1 MTTDGDTLRT
11 LDDGALLAW
20 YADERSQS
28 AFAVLV
34 ERHAPMVHGAC
45 RRSLGRQSHLAEDAA
60 QAVFLLLAEQ
70 AAKLREQT
78 DVGPWLF
85 RVAGYVTANLRRAEQ
100 RRQAREAE
108 VAAETPTISK
118 PSDGEWAQAVPHLND
133 AILTLRPKQ
142 QQVVVLHY
150 LEGRPATEVAR
161 ILGCSDGA
169 VRERLAYALEKL
181 RATLRRRGVA
191 VSTTALAAG
200 LASQS
205 ASAVEAT
212 VVGVCAAA
220 GGSSSALGKP
230 VLALAEGVRRV
241 WFWSQ
246 VKAVA
251 AGLTLLVAL
260 GGAGVGAVAV
270 AGESGPAPVVL
281 GDFPVMIELDKPATV
296 TAVIEDAQGKRVR
309 HLISETRLPAG
320 KNRLSW
326 DGFDDGV
333 RDREGNLV
341 RTRVAPG
348 SYKVRGLTHDGIT
361 TTYEFPL
368 YSGGNPPWR
377 TADHRGAWLA
387 DHSSPYGAVA
397 IQSGSPFG
405 GGKAQLMF
413 SAIVAETGDGLIWT
427 DSDGKKLHGSHMFGW
442 DGAVWLAHDDGKA
455 VADVMVYCLIGW
467 QGKRLVLRG
476 ISREGKPLEI
486 ATITTRTEMPREPG
500 MIGLTVAVRD
510 GLAAV
515 SLPLDGAIAFIDCAK
530 RQVLGTVPL
539 ADPKGVTFDRTGRL
553 YAVSGTNV
561 RRFTVKR
568 PADGG
573 MPTLDAGTVVVA
585 SGLEAPYGVAFDGAG
600 DLYVG
605 DWGRS
610 HQVKSFT
617 ADGKAKGT
625 IGKPGGL
632 QIGLYD
638 ELRMH
643 HPCGMAFDE
652 RGRLWVA
659 EADWIPKRISC
670 WDPATGKLIDAKY
683 GPPHYGGGGTIDPQ
697 DPTRAFYAEYGGIME
712 FKLDWKAGTSRLH
725 AIVTRQ
731 QVQKFGRMPG
741 ENWFPE
747 RPVRVG
753 GRTYLI
759 NGWQG
764 ALRGNTNTAIF
775 LLDEKTRIAR
785 PVAYVG
791 SDRYWPEVLAR
802 ADIAALAPGGKHQ
815 NFMVW
820 TDLNADGQW
829 TPEEFAYRVFTET
842 FTDAQGRTATTFGYR
857 DFAAQDDLGMQ
868 GVWGISVPP
877 PTIRADGTPLYDL
890 SKARFQLPPNKDVH
904 GNEDGEFGWRST
916 HGSVLFRFTEAWRGS
931 ELVWRYPSRHQNGP
945 PQFPGEMVDPTRALG
960 PPVKASVGEAGE
972 WYGLNGERGNIFLMT
987 TDGLFIQTIGGDMR
1001 TSPLLR
1007 PDEAK
1012 RGMRVDGMSFE
1023 DEHFHPTITQTTAG
1037 DIRLVAGKEHSSIFT
1052 LGGFASIKR
1061 RDFPSVTV
1069 GASEIAKMSAT
1080 WTIPAR
1086 KQGRG
1091 LLAVDV
1097 RSDGPAIDGKLD
1109 DWVTSQWATI
1119 GTQAKGAVMVSGDRM
1134 FAAFRTGD
1142 AKALTNDAANPTFLF
1157 KGGGAVDLMIGTDP
1171 SAPRNRTAPVAGDLR
1186 LLIAKPRGKLTV
1198 MLYRAVVP
1206 GTAEAKRTWFESPIG
1221 KVAFDQ
1227 VGDVT
1232 TQVQVAEQNGDIEVS
1247 LPLTLI
1253 GLTPRMDMELHAD
1266 LGVLRGNGTQT
1277 IQRSYWNNLDTAIVS
1292 DIPSEARL
1300 QPANWGVWKFRRGAA
1315 AVARAADT
1323 PKDVVPGLSVAVYE
1337 GSWANLPDVAKLT
1350 SVKKEVVKEVSL
1362 APATRQERYVLVFTG
1377 WIQVPRDGVYTFGIT
1392 SDDGSRLSLGGQ
1404 VLADNDGTHGM
1415 QEATGAVNL
1424 RAGLHPIRIEYL
1436 QATHG
1441 AGLEVRWETPGGSR
1455 EMIPASAW
1463 RTTP

>member
-1 MTTDGDTLRT
+1 MSTDGDTLRT

-20 YADERSQS
+20 YADERSQP

-34 ERHAPMVHGAC
+34 ERHAAMVHGAC
-45 RRSLGRQSHLAEDAA
+45 RRGLGRQAHLAEDAA

-108 VAAETPTISK
+108 VAAEAATTTTAPG
-118 PSDGEWAQAVPHLND
+118 DGTWAQVVPHLNE
-133 AILTLRPKQ
+133 AILALRPKQ

-150 LEGRPATEVAR
+150 LEGRPAPEVAR

-181 RATLRRRGVA
+181 RITLQRRGV
-191 VSTTALAAG
+191 VVGTGALIAG

-205 ASAVEAT
+205 ASAAEVG
-212 VVGVCAAA
+212 VVGVCTAA
-220 GGSSSALGKP
+220 GGASATLAKP
-230 VLALAEGVRRV
+230 VLALADGVRRV

-251 AGLTLLVAL
+251 AGVMLLVAL
-260 GGAGVGAVAV
+260 GGAGVGAVAA
-270 AGESGPAPVVL
+270 AGESAPAPVVL
-281 GDFPVMIELDKPATV
+281 GDFPVVIELDKPATV

-333 RDREGNLV
+333 RDPEGNLV
-341 RTRVAPG
+341 RTRIAPG
-348 SYKVRGLTHDGIT
+348 AYRVRGLTHDGIT

-368 YSGGNPPWR
+368 YSGGNPPWH
-377 TADHRGAWLA
+377 TANRRGAWMA
-387 DHSSPYGAVA
+387 DHSSTYGAVA
-397 IQSGSPFG
+397 LPRGSHVGDGP
-405 GGKAQLMF
+405 QLMF
-413 SAIVAETGDGLIWT
+413 SGIVAETGDGLIWT
-427 DSDGKKLHGSHMFGW
+427 DGEGRKLGGSHLFGW
-442 DGAVWLAHDDGKA
+442 DGAVWLANDATGA
-455 VADVMVYCLIGW
+455 VPEVSVYCLIGW
-467 QGKRLVLRG
+467 QGRRLALRA
-476 ISREGKPLEI
+476 ITRDGKPLEI
-486 ATITTRTEMPREPG
+486 ANITTREAMPREPG

-510 GLAAV
+510 GLAVV
-515 SLPLDGAIAFIDCAK
+515 SLPLDGALAFVDC
-530 RQVLGTVPL
+530 RTRRVLGTVPM
-539 ADPKGVTFDRTGRL
+539 ASPKGVWFDQGGRL
-553 YAVSGTNV
+553 FVVSGTGV
-561 RRFTVKR
+561 RRHTLTR

-573 MPTLDAGTVVVA
+573 MPTLDAGSVLIS
-585 SGLEAPYGVAFDGAG
+585 SGLEAPYGLTQDARG

-610 HQVKSFT
+610 HQVKIFT
-617 ADGKAKGT
+617 AEGRPKRT
-625 IGKPGGL
+625 LGKPGGL
-632 QIGLYD
+632 QLGLYD
-638 ELRMH
+638 DQRMH
-643 HPCGMAFDE
+643 FPCGLAIDE

-670 WDPATGKLIDAKY
+670 WDPATGTLIDAKY

-712 FKLDWKAGTSRLH
+712 FRLDWQKGTSRLH
-725 AIVTRQ
+725 AIVARQ
-731 QVQKFGRMPG
+731 SVQNFGRMPG
-741 ENWFPE
+741 ENWLPE
-747 RPVRVG
+747 RPVRVN
-753 GRTYLI
+753 GRTYLV

-829 TPEEFAYRVFTET
+829 TPEEFSYRVFDET
-842 FTDAQGRTATTFGYR
+842 FTDARGRTATTFGYR

-877 PTIRADGTPLYDL
+877 PTFRADGTPLYDL
-890 SKARFQLPPNKDVH
+890 SKARFQIPPNPH
-904 GNEDGEFGWRST
+904 IHWNEDGEFGWRST
-916 HGSVLFRFTEAWRGS
+916 HGTVLFRFTEAWRGS
-931 ELVWRYPSRHQNGP
+931 ELMWRYPSRAHNGP
-945 PQFPGEMVDPTRALG
+945 PQFPGELVDPTRVLG
-960 PPVKASVGEAGE
+960 PPVKAQAGE
-972 WYGLNGERGNIFLMT
+972 SGEWFALNGERGNIFLMT

-1001 TSPLLR
+1001 TAPLLR

-1023 DEHFHPTITQTTAG
+1023 DEHFHPTITQTAAG

-1061 RDFPSVTV
+1061 RDFPGVTV
-1069 GASEIAKMSAT
+1069 GVAEIAKLSAT
-1080 WTIPAR
+1080 WTIPVR

-1097 RSDGPAIDGKLD
+1097 RSDGPAVDGRLD
-1109 DWVTSQWATI
+1109 DWTTSQWAAI
-1119 GTQAKGAVMVSGDRM
+1119 GTQAKGAVMVSGDRLY
-1134 FAAFRTGD
+1134 AAFRTGD
-1142 AKALTNDAANPTFLF
+1142 AKALSNDAANPTFLF
-1157 KGGGAVDLMIGTDP
+1157 KGGGAVDLMIGSDP
-1171 SAPRNRTAPVAGDLR
+1171 GAPRNRTQPVAGDLR

-1206 GTAEAKRTWFESPIG
+1206 GTPEGKRTWFESPIG

-1227 VGDVT
+1227 VSDVT
-1232 TQVQVAEQNGDIEVS
+1232 AQVQVAEQNGEVEVS
-1247 LPLTLI
+1247 LPLALI
-1253 GLTPRMDMELHAD
+1253 GLTPRLDQELHAD

-1323 PKDVVPGLSVAVYE
+1323 PSGVVPGISVAVYE
-1337 GSWANLPDVAKLT
+1337 GSWANLPDTTKLT
-1350 SVKKEVVKEVSL
+1350 PVKKAVVNEVSL

-1377 WIQVPRDGVYTFGIT
+1377 WIQVPRDGVYTFSIT
-1392 SDDGSRLSLGGQ
+1392 SDDGSRLAVGGQ
-1404 VLADNDGTHGM
+1404 VLADNDGLHGM

-1424 RAGLHPIRIEYL
+1424 RTGLHPIRIEYL

-1441 AGLEVRWETPGGSR
+1441 SGLEVRWETPGGSR
-1455 EMIPASAW
+1455 EPIPTSAW